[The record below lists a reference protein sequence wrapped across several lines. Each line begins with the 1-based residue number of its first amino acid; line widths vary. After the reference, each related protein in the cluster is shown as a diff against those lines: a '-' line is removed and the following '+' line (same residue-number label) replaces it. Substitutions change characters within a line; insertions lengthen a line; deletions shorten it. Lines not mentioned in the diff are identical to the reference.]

1 MLIGETVDAV
11 APPDPDLE
19 TGSPQY
25 DRRLSDKILAA
36 FTQSYALGR
45 LDVADRLL
53 EVLNLCSEQDGAE
66 RGGPVLA
73 RATAWML
80 YIQARNR
87 YNQLSMAGG
96 GNQPAA
102 KAAQADMKAALRAW
116 QET

>member
-1 MLIGETVDAV
+1 MFVGESPDAV

-19 TGSPQY
+19 TGSPRY

-36 FTQSYALGR
+36 FTQAYALGR

-53 EVLNLCSEQDGAE
+53 EVLNLCSEQDGPE

-73 RATAWML
+73 RAKAWMI
-80 YIQARNR
+80 YVQARNR
-87 YNQLSMAGG
+87 CNQLSMSGAD
-96 GNQPAA
+96 QPEA
-102 KAAQADMKAALRAW
+102 KAAQAEMKAAERAW